1 MELRA
6 ILEEKISRSSIKADI
21 QISLPIIT
29 GNLIEEIRN
38 AARESKKRKSI
49 SSQEDLEY
57 GSTAFSEYIGSSTDS
72 NEPGKELTK
81 WEIFCIW

>member
-6 ILEEKISRSSIKADI
+6 LLEEKLSQSSLKADI
-21 QISLPIIT
+21 DINIPIFT

-49 SSQEDLEY
+49 SSLEDLEY
-57 GSTAFSEYIGSSTDS
+57 GTTAFSEYIGSSGDS
-72 NEPGKELTK
+72 SEPGREMTK
-81 WEIFCIW
+81 